1 MRKVYPFLIVML
13 AGFST
18 AIGQTVNGNGG
29 NIPDNGNQ
37 PSIFNLVVNGIN
49 PSTLGMDFALKTV
62 CITINHNNVSDL
74 QISLMSPSGTIV
86 PLAGAVGGTGNNFS
100 GTCFSMTATNPIA
113 NGTAPFNNTYIP
125 QGNLNDFNNNVENV
139 NGTWK
144 LRVQDISAG
153 TFGVLSSWSMT
164 FGAMPF
170 TSSNLPIVVLNT
182 NGGTIVDDPK
192 IPVGMKIIYNGAGQ
206 RNYLTDINY
215 DYDGLI
221 GIEYR
226 GSTSQGMPKKGYG
239 FETWD
244 AQHENRKVSLLGMP
258 AESDWTLLA
267 NYSDKTL
274 LRNAL
279 SYDLANKTGQYAP
292 KTRFCELVIDGSY
305 RGVYLLTEKIK
316 RDSARVDISKLKAE
330 DISGADLTGGYIIK
344 VDKTTGSGGTGW
356 HSAFPPQNASGNQSI
371 YFQYTYPKPDSIQPE
386 QSLYIRNFMDSFE
399 TSLNSSDFQNETAGW
414 RKYMDERSVIDY
426 FLINEMSRNVDGYR
440 ISTFLHKEKITKG
453 GKLKMGPVWDYD
465 IAWQNADYCSGQNTS
480 GWAYNFNS
488 VCGNDGNL
496 VPFWWSRFRQD
507 SLFNKRL
514 YCRYNE
520 LRNGFLHLDS
530 LNVLVDGM
538 ATQLNES
545 QARNFV
551 KWPILGTYVWPNP
564 NPIPSNY
571 AGEITK
577 LKQWF
582 SSRLTWMDSQIN
594 IYQTPIPTVD
604 LGSDTAICLGNSVPL
619 HAGNYPQVLWNT
631 GQTDTTI
638 FAADASTYF
647 VTVANKYGCHNSD
660 TTLVIVNPLPDGEFI
675 SQSTSN
681 FDFQFTPS
689 FATNLSYAWDFGDGN
704 TSDDVV
710 ATYTFQTAGNYTVSL
725 TVTDTNGCSATSIQT
740 VQTQTVSMTEQEG
753 MDISIFPNPFVD
765 EIIIHGQWQQDTN
778 MIITSLDGKKVFEKT
793 QMQPLST
800 VDLSAISSGVYFV
813 RLSTSEGKTTTFK
826 MIKR

>member
-1 MRKVYPFLIVML
+1 MRNIYPFLIVML
-13 AGFST
+13 ASYT
-18 AIGQTVNGNGG
+18 TSVGQTVNGNGG
-29 NIPDNGNQ
+29 NIPDNGSQ
-37 PSIFNLVVNGIN
+37 PSTFNITVNGIN
-49 PSTLGMDFALKTV
+49 PSMLGTDFALKSV
-62 CITINHNNVSDL
+62 CVTINHNNVSDL
-74 QISLMSPSGTIV
+74 QISLMSPSGIIV
-86 PLAGAVGGTGNNFS
+86 PLAVGVGGTGNNFS

-113 NGTAPFNNTYIP
+113 NGTAPFNNTYVP
-125 QGNLNDFNNNVENV
+125 QGNLNDFNNNVELV
-139 NGTWK
+139 NGVWK
-144 LRVQDISAG
+144 LRIQDISAG
-153 TFGVLSSWSMT
+153 TSGTLSGWSMT
-164 FGAMPF
+164 FGSMPF
-170 TSSNLPIVVLNT
+170 SSSNLPIVVLNT

-192 IPVGMKIIYNGAGQ
+192 IPVGMKIIYNGVGQ
-206 RNYLTDINY
+206 RNYLTDTNY

-244 AQHENRKVSLLGMP
+244 TQHDDKKVSLLGMP
-258 AESDWTLLA
+258 AESDWTLIA

-279 SYDLANKTGQYAP
+279 SYNLANKMGQYAP
-292 KTRFCELVIDGSY
+292 RTRFCELVIDGSY
-305 RGVYLLTEKIK
+305 RGVYLMTEKIK
-316 RDSARVDISKLKAE
+316 RDSARVGISKLKAN
-330 DISGADLTGGYIIK
+330 DLSGADLTGGYIIK
-344 VDKTTGSGGTGW
+344 VDKTTGSGGAGW
-356 HSAFPPQNASGNQSI
+356 HSSIPPLNASGNQTI
-371 YFQYTYPKPDSIQPE
+371 YFQYTYPKPDSIQPQ
-386 QSLYIRNFMDSFE
+386 QSLYIRSFVDSFE
-399 TSLNSSDFQNETAGW
+399 ASLNSLDFQNETTGW
-414 RKYMDERSVIDY
+414 RRYMDERSVIDF

-465 IAWQNADYCSGQNTS
+465 IAWQNADYCSGQSTT

-488 VCGNDGNL
+488 VCGSDGNL

-520 LRNGFLHLDS
+520 LRSGFLHLDS
-530 LNVLVDGM
+530 LNGLVDGM
-538 ATQLNES
+538 ATELNEG

-564 NPIPSNY
+564 SPIPSNY

-594 IYQTPIPTVD
+594 MHQTSAPPVS
-604 LGSDTAICLGNSVPL
+604 LGPDTAICLGNSVPL

-647 VTVANKYGCHNSD
+647 VTVGNKYGCHNSD
-660 TTLVIVNPLPDGEFI
+660 TAVVMVNPLPDDVFT

-681 FDFQFTPS
+681 FVFQFTPAVS
-689 FATNLSYAWDFGDGN
+689 TNMSYAWDFGDGN

-710 ATYTFQTAGNYTVSL
+710 ATHTFQTAGSYTVSL
-725 TVTDTNGCSATSIQT
+725 TVTNMNGCSATSMHT
-740 VQTQTVSMTEQEG
+740 VQTQTVSIAEQEG
-753 MDISIFPNPFVD
+753 MNVSVFPNPFVD
-765 EIIIHGQWQQDTN
+765 KVTVNGQWEQGTN
-778 MIITSLDGKKVFEKT
+778 MSITSLDGKKIVERV
-793 QMQPLST
+793 QIQPSFT
-800 VDLSAISSGVYFV
+800 IDLSAISSGVYFV
-813 RLSTSEGKTTTFK
+813 LISTLDGKAATFK
-826 MIKR
+826 IIKR